1 MINVPLPSWWIDIQQ
16 SQQNALSELES
27 VMNVIEKAL
36 ADSGNQSTRT
46 LQTNLARWSEL
57 VGASMSAAESLKRSV
72 RLAQSRRS
80 DAQAMGLQ
88 LPSDAGITN
97 RVARASLRLGSL
109 VSETRIQM
117 NQIKDELKQRQ
128 PRRQQSRLYRDN
140 SPSHIDVHV

>member
-16 SQQNALSELES
+16 SQQNALLEFES

-80 DAQAMGLQ
+80 DAQSMGLQ
-88 LPSDAGITN
+88 LPSDAGFTN